1 MIYPWIHMNCALFV
15 SLDLTH
21 TEYHYGA
28 IAALLRL
35 CWSGPLEGLNTSHCC
50 RPQGAFF
57 QAQKLGRWVLA
68 GNDLGTTRFWGK
80 GNPIFG
86 LGRAS
91 VFSSPKNLLGEQSII
106 FQTAWCPKL
115 TPKIKGWEDGFVS
128 WIGICYVVPWRVWYT
143 PAFFGHRPSFC
154 QLKTRLAFES
164 WEYIKPRATLIA
176 ENPATWRKPDLEWH
190 DERCGIV
197 MSNTWIST
205 CFWPWMLTCIYPE
218 SDTEIRKSD

>member
-1 MIYPWIHMNCALFV
+1 MIYPWIHMICALFV

-21 TEYHYGA
+21 TEYHYGQVSTQSIA

-57 QAQKLGRWVLA
+57 QAQKLGRLFLE

-91 VFSSPKNLLGEQSII
+91 VFSSPQNLLGEQSNI

-115 TPKIKGWEDGFVS
+115 TPEIICWEDGFVS
-128 WIGICYVVPWRVWYT
+128 WIGICYIVPWRVWYT
-143 PAFFGHRPSFC
+143 
-154 QLKTRLAFES
+154 LYTR
-164 WEYIKPRATLIA
+164 I
-176 ENPATWRKPDLEWH
+176 
-190 DERCGIV
+190 
-197 MSNTWIST
+197 
-205 CFWPWMLTCIYPE
+205 FWPSAIVLPTENQISFWELRIY
-218 SDTEIRKSD
+218 